1 MVAEEKL
8 LLMLILMA
16 VCFYPAL
23 LIIRKT
29 IAPKLENIIKAR
41 YQEYNNIFKKN
52 KLSRHLGFIFLT
64 IYLLFWNSL
73 FDRARIENE
82 IAVQIKDVII
92 FGSSAFIITFTLLA
106 FINTGVEI
114 YKAQELQKKLPIEL
128 YANIVKIFIIL
139 CSVLGVLSLV
149 IDISISTLF
158 TSIGAATALL
168 TLIFKDTL
176 LGLFASLQITFEN
189 IIQVDD
195 WVTIPKY
202 NIDGRVEKIT
212 ISVVTIRNP
221 DQTTTTVPTS
231 IFLTTDVKNR
241 RSMIEKGGRRIKRP
255 IIIDIDTIKIC
266 DQDTLG
272 KIKRIP
278 YLKQLSEQSP
288 FLFKPENANSNLA
301 IFRHY
306 IEYYLKNHDKIH
318 QDGFLYFVRQ
328 LEPSSYGLPLEIYA
342 FTKATDI
349 INYELTQT
357 EIFEHLLA
365 IMPEFGLKAFQA
377 SA

>member
-1 MVAEEKL
+1 MEQKFLSML
-8 LLMLILMA
+8 LLMA
-16 VCFYPAL
+16 VCFYPTL
-23 LIIRKT
+23 LIIRKA
-29 IAPKLENIIKAR
+29 IAPKLESLIETK
-41 YQEYNNIFKKN
+41 YQDYRNIFQKY
-52 KLSRHLGFIFLT
+52 KLSRHLGFIFLA

-73 FDRARIENE
+73 FDRAGITNE
-82 IAVQIKDVII
+82 LIIKIKDVI
-92 FGSSAFIITFTLLA
+92 FSVSSSIIISSTLIAL
-106 FINTGVEI
+106 INTGIEI
-114 YKAQELQKKLPIEL
+114 YKAQELPKKIPIEL
-128 YANIVKIFIIL
+128 YAHIIKIFIIV
-139 CSVLGVLSLV
+139 CSTLAVFSIVVGL
-149 IDISISTLF
+149 SISTLF
-158 TSIGAATALL
+158 ASIGAATAII
-168 TLIFKDTL
+168 TLVFKDTL

-221 DQTTTTVPTS
+221 DQTSTTVPTS

-266 DQDTLG
+266 DQATLN
-272 KIKRIP
+272 K
-278 YLKQLSEQSP
+278 LKKLPQVKPITKEFPS
-288 FLFKPENANSNLA
+288 LFKTENATSNLA

-306 IEYYLKNHDKIH
+306 VEYYLKNHAQIH
-318 QDGFLYFVRQ
+318 HEGFLSFVRQ

-349 INYELTQT
+349 VNYELIQT

-365 IMPEFGLKAFQA
+365 ILPEFGLKAFQA
-377 SA
+377 NSG

>member
-8 LLMLILMA
+8 FLMLILMA

-29 IAPKLENIIKAR
+29 IAPKLESIIKAR
-41 YQEYNNIFKKN
+41 YQEYSDIFKKY
-52 KLSRHLGFIFLT
+52 KLSRHLSFIFLT

-92 FGSSAFIITFTLLA
+92 FGSAAFIIASTLLA

-158 TSIGAATALL
+158 TSIGAATALV

-176 LGLFASLQITFEN
+176 LGLFASLQITLFQN
-189 IIQVDD
+189 II
-195 WVTIPKY
+195 
-202 NIDGRVEKIT
+202 
-212 ISVVTIRNP
+212 
-221 DQTTTTVPTS
+221 
-231 IFLTTDVKNR
+231 
-241 RSMIEKGGRRIKRP
+241 
-255 IIIDIDTIKIC
+255 
-266 DQDTLG
+266 
-272 KIKRIP
+272 
-278 YLKQLSEQSP
+278 
-288 FLFKPENANSNLA
+288 
-301 IFRHY
+301 
-306 IEYYLKNHDKIH
+306 
-318 QDGFLYFVRQ
+318 
-328 LEPSSYGLPLEIYA
+328 
-342 FTKATDI
+342 
-349 INYELTQT
+349 
-357 EIFEHLLA
+357 
-365 IMPEFGLKAFQA
+365 
-377 SA
+377 